1 MKPQIEYI
9 FYTGPDIVINDAHPI
24 VKWRNKIALKQ
35 NTLYKLGI
43 NWGGDSFNEY
53 WTFYVFDDL
62 NAEYETKKG
71 YRGYEINVKYIQTLR
86 TYNLEKLI

>member
-1 MKPQIEYI
+1 MSSNSTKYI
-9 FYTGPDIVINDAHPI
+9 YYTGPDIIIKKEHPNS
-24 VKWRNKIALKQ
+24 KWRNKIALKQ
-35 NTLYKLGI
+35 NNLYKLGI
-43 NWGGDSFNEY
+43 NWEGDSFNEY

-62 NAEYETKKG
+62 NKYETKKD